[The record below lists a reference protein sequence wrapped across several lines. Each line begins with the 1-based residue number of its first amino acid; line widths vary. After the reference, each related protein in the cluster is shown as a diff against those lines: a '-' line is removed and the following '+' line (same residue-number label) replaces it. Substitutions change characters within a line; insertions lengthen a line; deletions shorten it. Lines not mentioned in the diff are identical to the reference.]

1 MAPRPLKYDG
11 ATSEILAPQG
21 HRMPLTLRSRF
32 TGMAGALAAI
42 LLAGTLAFAE
52 APRTAS
58 ALTNCT
64 VADNSFDSEESA
76 FLGLINVYRAQN
88 GLGALSLSTNLNRS
102 SSWLAVDMA
111 TKNYFSHTDSLG
123 RSPSPR
129 ATDCGYPGG
138 AGENIAAGTVWN
150 GAQQVF
156 DAWRNSAGHNANMLN
171 GSYQQ
176 IGIARYYLGSS
187 TYGWYWV
194 TDFGVL
200 NDGTSG
206 GGNTPPPPPPATA
219 TKAAITSPVAGS
231 TLPGSAATFA
241 WSAGSGALEYFL
253 YAGASAGSNTYYGQS
268 AGLNGSAAVTT
279 LPTDGSTI
287 YVRLWT
293 RFAAGWQ
300 YTDYT
305 YQAATVAVATK
316 AAIVSPAP
324 GSVLPAGA
332 NTFTW
337 SAATGAREY
346 FFYLGTSV
354 GANNLYGQS
363 RALNQAATVTV
374 PAHSGTLYVRLWT
387 RLATGWQYTDYT
399 YR

>member
-1 MAPRPLKYDG
+1 MA
-11 ATSEILAPQG
+11 ATLAI
-21 HRMPLTLRSRF
+21 
-32 TGMAGALAAI
+32 I

-76 FLGLINVYRAQN
+76 FLGLINNYRAQN
-88 GLGALSLSTNLNRS
+88 GLGAVSLSTNLNRS
-102 SSWLAVDMA
+102 ASWLAVDMA
-111 TKNYFSHTDSLG
+111 AKNYFSHTDSLG
-123 RSPSPR
+123 RSPSTR
-129 ATDCGYPGG
+129 ATDCGYPTG
-138 AGENIAAGTVWN
+138 AGENIAAGSAWSS
-150 GAQQVF
+150 AQAAF
-156 DAWRNSAGHNANMLN
+156 DAWRNSPGHNANMLTA
-171 GSYQQ
+171 SYQQ
-176 IGIARYYLGSS
+176 IGIARYYLGSA

-194 TDFGVL
+194 TDFGLV
-200 NDGTSG
+200 NDVTG
-206 GGNTPPPPPPATA
+206 GGGTAPPPPPAPT
-219 TKAAITSPVAGS
+219 TSKAAITSPAAGS

-268 AGLNGSAAVTT
+268 AGLNGSATVTT
-279 LPTDGSTI
+279 LPTNGSTV

-305 YQAATVAVATK
+305 YHAATAAVATK
-316 AAIVSPAP
+316 AAIVSPVA
-324 GSVLPAGA
+324 GSLLPAGA

-337 SAATGAREY
+337 SAATGAQEY
-346 FFYLGTSV
+346 FLYLGTSV
-354 GANNLYGQS
+354 GANNLYGQT
-363 RALNQAATVTV
+363 RGLNQNATVTV
-374 PAHSGTLYVRLWT
+374 PAHTGTLYARLWT
-387 RLATGWQYTDYT
+387 RTETGWQYTDYT